1 MGGPPCA
8 TKSVVLWRGCPTA
21 CRNNAEGLTAFEWK
35 QRYWDAVLGNEHSS
49 WQASLG
55 SLGCGF
61 ASDSSCRDLAR
72 SAQLFLL
79 RARAMPRMPPKP
91 NEHTHPPV
99 NTTRALAGP
108 RWPIRSKAPSN
119 SL

>member
-1 MGGPPCA
+1 M
-8 TKSVVLWRGCPTA
+8 
-21 CRNNAEGLTAFEWK
+21 
-35 QRYWDAVLGNEHSS
+35 LGNEHSS

-91 NEHTHPPV
+91 NEPTNPP
-99 NTTRALAGP
+99 ACQHYQSSGWPPGP
-108 RWPIRSKAPSN
+108 KQK
-119 SL
+119 